1 MHGVGFA
8 VDQGFISG
16 RSPLVRRTFRREGPG
31 DMAHCTLGIITPLQT
46 KQMKVTKKSWSP
58 PSDEF
63 PASAYCASRAS
74 AKSRALI
81 GLQRVVP
88 PANIVVVFCVSRGF
102 SCHDD

>member
-1 MHGVGFA
+1 MVLDSLLTRALYQVDLPWFA
-8 VDQGFISG
+8 G
-16 RSPLVRRTFRREGPG
+16 RSEERGPG

-46 KQMKVTKKSWSP
+46 KQMKVTKNSWSP

-88 PANIVVVFCVSRGF
+88 PANIVVVSCVSRGF